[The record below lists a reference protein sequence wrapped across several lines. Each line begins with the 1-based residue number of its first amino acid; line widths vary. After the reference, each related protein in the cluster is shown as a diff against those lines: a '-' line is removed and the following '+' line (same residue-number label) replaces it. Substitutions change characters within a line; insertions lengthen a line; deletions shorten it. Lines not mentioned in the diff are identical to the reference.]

1 MHHIRV
7 KRLLI
12 DAKDLIELV
21 ERGTPIA
28 AADFSRWL
36 TDHDASVVLTYT
48 NVTEFAECL
57 RHLDDLLYVRSI
69 IQVLESLPHV
79 YLREVTIEVDEIALA
94 ISAFDSGSE
103 PQLPNPYVARWDH
116 TFAIRGE
123 SPPAE
128 MIVDYRLDLM
138 VFDLMKQPDQRRTA
152 MPRAALQAIED
163 DRAVPFA
170 DRIRPREAL
179 TGALERKIAYWKLRS
194 PSRGVQPFGK
204 WVYGVPTRC
213 PGFRL
218 AWELFR
224 DMVSNT
230 TDVLA
235 LSDVWDNA
243 HFPAIPYVEYVTL
256 DRRMTGYC
264 REVGRRLRKAD
275 VSTDYGE
282 KTFRNLADLMKAM
295 S

>member
-1 MHHIRV
+1 M

-36 TDHDASVVLTYT
+36 TDHDARVVLTYT
-48 NVTEFAECL
+48 NVTEFADCL
-57 RHLDDLLYVRSI
+57 RHIDDLLYVRSI
-69 IQVLESLPHV
+69 IQVLESVPHV

-94 ISAFDSGSE
+94 IAAFDSESE
-103 PQLPNPYVARWDH
+103 PKLPDPYVPRWDQ
-116 TFAIRGE
+116 TFAIRGK

-138 VFDLMKQPDQRRTA
+138 VFDIMKQPDRRRTA
-152 MPRAALQAIED
+152 MPRAALKAIEN
-163 DRAVPFA
+163 DRAVPVA
-170 DRIRPREAL
+170 ERIGPRESL
-179 TGALERKIAYWKLRS
+179 TGALGRMITFWKLPS
-194 PSRGVQPFGK
+194 PSKDVRAFGK

-224 DMVSNT
+224 AMVSNAE
-230 TDVLA
+230 DVLA

-243 HFPAIPYVEYVTL
+243 HFPAIPYVDCVTL

-275 VSTDYGE
+275 VSIDYGE
-282 KTFRNLADLMKAM
+282 KTFRNLDDLMKAM